1 MFNYALILGFL
12 LAFLIHYLM
21 RIFIFSPFR
30 QEFTQ
35 KKLAE
40 LMQKNELGKE
50 AIEVLFNSLHLD
62 AIAHEKIKAVLN
74 GIKKELSI
82 PPVFFLPTLE
92 EKIMQKG
99 VAEFHKLS
107 YELKNKAILETDS
120 QDFYSNLINKWFLY
134 LDRKRSY
141 YLWGVTFLSFIV
153 GASLALSAHGIQ
165 LLLKLN

>member
-1 MFNYALILGFL
+1 
-12 LAFLIHYLM
+12 M

-30 QEFTQ
+30 DEFTQ

-62 AIAHEKIKAVLN
+62 AIAHEKIKAVVN

-99 VAEFHKLS
+99 IAEFHKLS
-107 YELKNKAILETDS
+107 SELKNKAILETDS

-141 YLWGVTFLSFIV
+141 YLWGITFLSFIV

-165 LLLKLN
+165 LLLKPAIAS